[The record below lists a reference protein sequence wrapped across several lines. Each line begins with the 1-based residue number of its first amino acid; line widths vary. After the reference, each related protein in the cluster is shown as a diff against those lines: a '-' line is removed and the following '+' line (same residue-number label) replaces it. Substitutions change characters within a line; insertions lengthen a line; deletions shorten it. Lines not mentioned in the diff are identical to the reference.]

1 MILSM
6 TPSIEIYRRVVDL
19 PTRTPVSLG
28 IRKLSQQVQVL
39 NNVVLAIQEHL
50 YSLQYNQQQ
59 GQPTALGVQR

>member
-50 YSLQYNQQQ
+50 YSLQYN
-59 GQPTALGVQR
+59 